1 MRRAFP
7 RFGHDVCDWARCVIG
22 ARIAREAGLRM
33 VAADRL
39 RAAAEFRRIL
49 APARQTVFPELPQ

>member
-1 MRRAFP
+1 M
-7 RFGHDVCDWARCVIG
+7 IG